1 MFTMKCF
8 SVSKCAFRPGWSWAS
23 VRELHVVE
31 TRTRCQMTIDMTVSL
46 LHMRG
51 MHVQYHVP
59 VNLFIN
65 SYSCTVARY
74 RARGRIP
81 SRLESWASEFRS
93 HTPRA
98 QDARRRPRDGKAQL
112 HVSKLELDVK

>member
-1 MFTMKCF
+1 
-8 SVSKCAFRPGWSWAS
+8 
-23 VRELHVVE
+23 
-31 TRTRCQMTIDMTVSL
+31 MTIDMTVSL

-98 QDARRRPRDGKAQL
+98 QTPDRETEKPSCMSRNSNSMSSSTTTPYGS
-112 HVSKLELDVK
+112 H

>member
-65 SYSCTVARY
+65 SYSCTVGTAR
-74 RARGRIP
+74 AV
-81 SRLESWASEFRS
+81 EFRPGWRAGLPS
-93 HTPRA
+93 SDRTPREP
-98 QDARRRPRDGKAQL
+98 RRERRDGKAQL

>member
-46 LHMRG
+46 LHMGG

-65 SYSCTVARY
+65 SYSCTV
-74 RARGRIP
+74 G
-81 SRLESWASEFRS
+81 
-93 HTPRA
+93 T
-98 QDARRRPRDGKAQL
+98 G
-112 HVSKLELDVK
+112 